1 MKKFFLYAFAAMAA
15 MCMTACSSS
24 DDDNNNNDNNV
35 VNMPTPP
42 YADKA
47 VQYSLDTPKAPENA
61 EEDAP
66 QLKTIDF
73 TESGDLLVEFYKPVS
88 QTTVYIKEKASFN
101 GNTYTVNGS
110 NMSGTIEVVENVARV
125 TRAGSTNIVVDV
137 TVTFSA
143 EQTYTYTT
151 GEGETITV
159 KKGVPPTGDE
169 ALAIL
174 ARTWNVLGLIL
185 DLKGDDVK
193 AFMTWPATNG
203 LLDLRTTLLKEA
215 LDRGVS
221 LTPEEQ
227 DELKKTVKSVTITK
241 TKLFALNYTNAPD
254 DVASWDW
261 TDNSKTAIRIT
272 LKDGKMGNKF
282 IENAS
287 LISFTFNGN
296 RCNMKMA
303 TTFTDNANKK
313 WDAIVTLQM
322 QSPE

>member
-1 MKKFFLYAFAAMAA
+1 MKRFFFYAIAAMTA
-15 MCMTACSSS
+15 MCMTACSSD
-24 DDDNNNNDNNV
+24 DDDNNNDEA

-42 YADKA
+42 YAAQA
-47 VQYSLDTPKAPENA
+47 VQYVLDTPKAPENGDN
-61 EEDAP
+61 DAP

-73 TESGDLLVEFYKPVS
+73 TESGDLMMEFYKPVS

-101 GNTYTVNGS
+101 GNTYTVSGS
-110 NMSGTIEVVENVARV
+110 NMRGTIEVVENVARV

-169 ALAIL
+169 ALNIL
-174 ARTWNVLGLIL
+174 ARTWNVRGLIL
-185 DLKGDDVK
+185 DLKGDDIK
-193 AFMTWPATNG
+193 AFETWEATNG
-203 LLDLRTTLLKEA
+203 LLNLETTLLKEA
-215 LDRGVS
+215 LAKGVS

-227 DELKKTVKSVTITK
+227 DELRKTVKGVTITK
-241 TKLFALNYTNAPD
+241 TKLFAINYTNAPD

-287 LISFTFNGN
+287 LISFTFKGD

-303 TTFTDNANKK
+303 TTFKDSGNKQ
-313 WDAIVTLQM
+313 WNAIVTLQL
-322 QSPE
+322 QSPK